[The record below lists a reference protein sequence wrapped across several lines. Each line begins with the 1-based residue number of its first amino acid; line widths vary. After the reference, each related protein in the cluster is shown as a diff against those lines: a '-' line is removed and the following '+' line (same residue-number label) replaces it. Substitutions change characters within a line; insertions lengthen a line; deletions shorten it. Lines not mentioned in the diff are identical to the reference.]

1 MSEKMWS
8 VNCPWPDPRYP
19 QWGEFDVDEVEE
31 REEKINWRLHELVEI
46 KEYYDDR
53 PDEEDEK
60 DEEWEPEIGK
70 EYWENGEFDEI
81 AWQEDFDEEMGKLK
95 LYGCEA
101 AYDVE
106 RLIGY
111 DFADEHLLQQAFTR
125 RSFALEYG
133 IYGSNEELEF
143 IGDSVLN
150 YVLTRMMAK
159 QYGEISV
166 GDNSSH
172 YYCRFDEGEMSRIRS
187 KYVNKEYLA
196 ERAIA
201 LGLDKYILYGSA
213 DKETAGAK
221 EDMVEAVIGAVA
233 IDSDWDYDVL
243 EGVIDQLLDSHI
255 ENPDP
260 ILKKDMYEIFNSW
273 HQKHFGCMPEYEVY
287 QDRNGFRCTLRFFIP
302 ENDKGVNRDQR
313 VDVLGDTRSEAR
325 SRAADQAKLVVDYYG
340 LWLNLAD
347 SGIEPERG
355 ESINQ
360 LQELYQK
367 KYIGMPEYSFEDRED
382 GWHCTCICDGFD
394 SWGTEKSKTEAK
406 KTASYKM
413 LIMLFQSA
421 GINRDGWD
429 KSFTMFE
436 E

>member
-1 MSEKMWS
+1 MSKKMWPA
-8 VNCPWPDPRYP
+8 NCLWPDPRYP
-19 QWGEFDVDEVEE
+19 QWGEFDVDEVED
-31 REEKINWRLHELVEI
+31 REKEISWRLQELVEI
-46 KEYYDDR
+46 KEQYENR
-53 PDEEDEK
+53 PDEEDE
-60 DEEWEPEIGK
+60 DWEPEIRK
-70 EYWENGEFDEI
+70 EYWENGEFDEMV
-81 AWQEDFDEEMGKLK
+81 WQEDFDEEMGKLK

-125 RSFALEYG
+125 RSFGLEYG
-133 IYGSNEELEF
+133 LYRSNEELEF
-143 IGDSVLN
+143 FGDAALN
-150 YVLTRMMAK
+150 CVLTRMMAK
-159 QYGEISV
+159 QYGDISIE
-166 GDNSSH
+166 DNSSF
-172 YYCRFDEGEMSRIRS
+172 YYCRFDEGEMSRVRS

-196 ERAIA
+196 ERAIS

-221 EDMVEAVIGAVA
+221 EDMIEAVIGAVA
-233 IDSDWDYDVL
+233 VDSDWNYEAL
-243 EGVIDQLLDSHI
+243 EGVIDRLLDAHI
-255 ENPDP
+255 DNPDP
-260 ILKKDMYEIFNSW
+260 ILKKDVYEIFNSW
-273 HQKHFGCMPEYEVY
+273 HQKHFGCMPEYEVH

-313 VDVLGDTRSEAR
+313 VDALGETRSEAR
-325 SRAADQAKLVVDYYG
+325 SLAADQAKLVVDYYG

-347 SGIEPERG
+347 SGIEPEK
-355 ESINQ
+355 ENSINQ

-367 KYIGMPEYSFEDRED
+367 KYINMPEYSFEDRED
-382 GWHCTCICDGFD
+382 GWHCTCLCDGFD

-429 KSFTMFE
+429 KNFLMWE
-436 E
+436 KN